1 MIAAVIAGKIYHV
14 SSFELLVYTCGFSQ
28 FLELFAVLI
37 SWYFST
43 HRFCSG
49 SIISGFTVGVCV
61 TVGDLY
67 LVERIKIISAMFL
80 PLKYTARVSTIAVNP
95 LKCFEDQEYA
105 MNDM

>member
-1 MIAAVIAGKIYHV
+1 MIFFHSQILQWQHH
-14 SSFELLVYTCGFSQ
+14 FWVY
-28 FLELFAVLI
+28 
-37 SWYFST
+37 SW
-43 HRFCSG
+43 C
-49 SIISGFTVGVCV
+49 VCV

-80 PLKYTARVSTIAVNP
+80 PLKYTTRVSTIAVNP